1 MLVKTDEGEHL
12 RARIKKQAMGRSMAM
27 QTNSETD
34 IPAEAP
40 TDDDRASLPL
50 SRRTMI
56 QLSMAA
62 VGTAFSPAA
71 MAQASGG
78 TLVMLV
84 QPEPPTLAGYTSTA
98 GPVGQVTSKI
108 FDGLLEYDFNL
119 KPQPS
124 LAESFNVSPDGKTIT
139 FKLRSGVKF
148 HDGQPLT
155 SADIKFTFLDVL
167 KKIHPRG
174 TNTFRD
180 LSDIETP
187 DATTAVFKLA
197 NPAPYMMMAFSSYES
212 PVIPKHIYGAGD
224 ILTNVHANQPVGSG
238 PFKFVEWTR
247 GQFIRLDRNPDYWR
261 QGQPSLDRIVARFI
275 ADSSTR
281 TAALESGEVQIG
293 GFGAIPY
300 SDVKAMGKSPKLDVT
315 TRGYEMQSPIVQL
328 DFNTRKPPF
337 DNVKV
342 RQAISYAINRKF
354 VIDNIWFGYGKP
366 ATGPI
371 SSNFAVTGM
380 YTPDVKKYDVPDG
393 KAQAEKLLD
402 EAGFPRKADGTRFE
416 IVHDVTPYG
425 EEWQRFGEY
434 TQQALA
440 EIGIK
445 STLRYEDVPTWL
457 KRVYTNYDF
466 QLTSNWIQTL
476 ADPVIGVHRLYHSSQ
491 IRPGIVFVND
501 TAWSSPETD
510 QLMNQA
516 AIETDPAKRNA
527 LYHEFQKKIVEAAP
541 LVWVHEILF
550 ATVSSRK
557 YQDLIVSPLGLYSS
571 FGAAKAAK

>member
-1 MLVKTDEGEHL
+1 
-12 RARIKKQAMGRSMAM
+12 M
-27 QTNSETD
+27 QTDSGRDTVAETS
-34 IPAEAP
+34 
-40 TDDDRASLPL
+40 TDNREIQPL
-50 SRRTMI
+50 SRRAMV
-56 QLSMAA
+56 QLSLAA
-62 VGTAFSPAA
+62 VGTAFSGAA
-71 MAQASGG
+71 LAQTSGG

-119 KPQPS
+119 NPLPS
-124 LAESFNVSPDGKTIT
+124 LAERFTVSPDGKAIT
-139 FKLRSGVKF
+139 FRLRSGVKF
-148 HDGQPLT
+148 HDGQALT
-155 SADIKFTFLDVL
+155 SADVKFTFLDVL

-174 TNTFRD
+174 TSTFHD
-180 LSDIETP
+180 LIDIETP
-187 DATTAVFKLA
+187 DATTAVFRLA

-212 PVIPKHIYGAGD
+212 PVIPKHIYGVGD
-224 ILTNVHANQPVGSG
+224 IQTNVHANQPVGSG
-238 PFKFVEWTR
+238 PFKFVEWNR

-261 QGQPSLDRIVARFI
+261 KGQPYLDRLVARFI
-275 ADSSTR
+275 PDSSTR
-281 TAALESGEVQIG
+281 TAALESSEVQIG

-300 SDVKAMGKSPKLDVT
+300 SDVKAMGKSPKLLVT
-315 TRGYEMQSPIVQL
+315 TRGYEMQSPIAEL

-354 VIDNIWFGYGKP
+354 VIDNIWFGYGKA

-371 SSNFAVTGM
+371 NSNFGVTGI
-380 YTPDVKKYDVPDG
+380 YTPDVRDYNVPDG

-402 EAGFPRKADGTRFE
+402 EAGYPRKADGTRFE
-416 IVHDVTPYG
+416 IIHDITPYG

-440 EIGIK
+440 AVGVK
-445 STLRYEDVPTWL
+445 STLRYEDVPSWL
-457 KRVYTNYDF
+457 KRIYTNYDF

-501 TAWSSPETD
+501 TGWSSPETD

-516 AIETDPAKRNA
+516 TVEIDPTKRNV

-550 ATVSSRK
+550 ATVYDRNYK
-557 YQDLIVSPLGLYSS
+557 DLIVSPLGLYSS
-571 FGAAKAAK
+571 FDQASKSKV

>member
-1 MLVKTDEGEHL
+1 
-12 RARIKKQAMGRSMAM
+12 MAM
-27 QTNSETD
+27 QTDSERDIIADKSTD
-34 IPAEAP
+34 NREIQ
-40 TDDDRASLPL
+40 PL
-50 SRRTMI
+50 SRRAMV
-56 QLSMAA
+56 QLSLAA
-62 VGTAFSPAA
+62 VGTAFSGAA
-71 MAQASGG
+71 LAQTSGG

-119 KPQPS
+119 NPQPS
-124 LAESFNVSPDGKTIT
+124 LAERFTVSPDGKAIT
-139 FKLRSGVKF
+139 FLLRSGVKF
-148 HDGQPLT
+148 HDGQTLT
-155 SADIKFTFLDVL
+155 SADVKFTFLDVL

-174 TNTFRD
+174 TSTFHD
-180 LSDIETP
+180 LIDIETP
-187 DATTAVFKLA
+187 DATTAVFRLA

-212 PVIPKHIYGAGD
+212 PVIPKHIYGVGD
-224 ILTNVHANQPVGSG
+224 IQTNVHANQPVGSG
-238 PFKFVEWTR
+238 PFKFVEWNR

-261 QGQPSLDRIVARFI
+261 KGQPYLDRLVARFI
-275 ADSSTR
+275 PDSSTR
-281 TAALESGEVQIG
+281 TAALESSEVQIG

-300 SDVKAMGKSPKLDVT
+300 SDVKAMGKSPKLQVT
-315 TRGYEMQSPIVQL
+315 TRGYEMQSPIAEL

-342 RQAISYAINRKF
+342 RQAISYAIDRKF
-354 VIDNIWFGYGKP
+354 VIDNIWFGYGKA

-371 SSNFAVTGM
+371 SSNFGVTGI
-380 YTPDVKKYDVPDG
+380 YTPDVKNYNVPDG

-402 EAGFPRKADGTRFE
+402 EAGYPRKADGTRFE
-416 IVHDVTPYG
+416 IIHDVTPYG

-440 EIGIK
+440 AIGVK
-445 STLRYEDVPTWL
+445 STLRYEDVPSWL
-457 KRVYTNYDF
+457 KRIYTNYDF

-501 TAWSSPETD
+501 SGWSSPETD

-516 AIETDPAKRNA
+516 AVEIDPTKRNV
-527 LYHEFQKKIVEAAP
+527 LYHEFQKKVVEAAP
-541 LVWVHEILF
+541 IVWVHEILF
-550 ATVSSRK
+550 ATVSDRSYK
-557 YQDLIVSPLGLYSS
+557 DLIVSPLGLYSS
-571 FGAAKAAK
+571 FDRASKSKV